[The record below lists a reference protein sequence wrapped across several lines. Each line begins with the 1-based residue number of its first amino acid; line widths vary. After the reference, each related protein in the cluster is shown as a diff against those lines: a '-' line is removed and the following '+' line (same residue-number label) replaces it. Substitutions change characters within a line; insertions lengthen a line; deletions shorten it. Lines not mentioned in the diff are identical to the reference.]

1 MKLKRDVLGVVLAF
15 MSTGLVAT
23 GLNTDAYQTVYDT
36 QTKQEQKVQQALNSE
51 FITPPDKK
59 ELQQTV
65 TTFAKVKT
73 SENRSK
79 LQEKIKQ
86 QEKLLHKVHLRL
98 IKKEA
103 KVAAQEYDTVT
114 ADLADLKEKSQ
125 EPFITDDDEKR
136 VAVLTDELTEIS
148 SPQKV
153 EPVRTLATKTEKLA
167 AEMKENQ
174 AEMLDFVANLKEDNK
189 TVKTLQNHKFL
200 TKTDKTELAT
210 LQKENEKYFKDAND
224 LHVLKSHRDN
234 SQNIVTTLQSRA
246 TATEQDFKENE
257 KIARELIKA
266 TNELLAKGD
275 LNSDEKIE
283 LNQVRTALSDSL
295 SLKNYRPGD
304 LSNSYTT
311 LKTNYDSSFKVSN
324 ERQAKAKQLAA
335 EAAARKKAAELKAV
349 KEAQEK
355 AERQKEAQAQTVVN
369 TPSNNDT
376 PTAIPT
382 SGGWHQAPSGYKF
395 LKVESGKT
403 YGQVKNPDNFSLITV
418 AQAANY
424 TPGHGNG
431 SAKQ

>member
-1 MKLKRDVLGVVLAF
+1 M
-15 MSTGLVAT
+15 
-23 GLNTDAYQTVYDT
+23 
-36 QTKQEQKVQQALNSE
+36 
-51 FITPPDKK
+51 
-59 ELQQTV
+59 
-65 TTFAKVKT
+65 
-73 SENRSK
+73 
-79 LQEKIKQ
+79 
-86 QEKLLHKVHLRL
+86 
-98 IKKEA
+98 
-103 KVAAQEYDTVT
+103 
-114 ADLADLKEKSQ
+114 
-125 EPFITDDDEKR
+125 
-136 VAVLTDELTEIS
+136 
-148 SPQKV
+148 
-153 EPVRTLATKTEKLA
+153 
-167 AEMKENQ
+167 
-174 AEMLDFVANLKEDNK
+174 
-189 TVKTLQNHKFL
+189 
-200 TKTDKTELAT
+200 
-210 LQKENEKYFKDAND
+210 
-224 LHVLKSHRDN
+224 
-234 SQNIVTTLQSRA
+234 TTLQSRA

-355 AERQKEAQAQTVVN
+355 AERQKAERQKEAQAQTVVN

-424 TPGHGNG
+424 TPGHGMVLRNN
-431 SAKQ
+431 KID